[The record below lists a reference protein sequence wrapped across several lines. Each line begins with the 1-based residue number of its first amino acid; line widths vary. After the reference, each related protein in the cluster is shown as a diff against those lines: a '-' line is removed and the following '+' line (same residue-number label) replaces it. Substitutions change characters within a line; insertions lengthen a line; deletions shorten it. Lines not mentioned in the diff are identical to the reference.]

1 MRRSTPIADWR
12 LERYLLKEL
21 PQNEWQQ
28 IEVLL
33 SQDEQL
39 RARLDALRREDE
51 LVHERYPA
59 AWMARQIE
67 TRVDASQPQA
77 HKKGEWSLWWR
88 WSPAVAIVLTLAALP
103 MLQSPDPSIV
113 SPAATRIAPAATRTV
128 PSPRLREQVR
138 IKGDGPRLLLHRS
151 AGTETGMSVTG
162 NRKAAAGSTLLEKG
176 AVAAEGDLVM
186 IQYDAAGAN
195 YGLIISVDGSGV
207 LTRHYPLEGQQA
219 VSLGHGVVA
228 LEYAYELDAAP
239 HWECFY
245 LVTSDTAFDSEPILA
260 SIESMVIGP
269 MPPTTLPLSD
279 ALQQN
284 QWILLKEAGGQ

>member
-1 MRRSTPIADWR
+1 MRLPAPIAAWR

-21 PQNEWQQ
+21 PQSELQQ

-67 TRVDASQPQA
+67 TRADSSQSQA

-103 MLQSPDPSIV
+103 MLQSPDLSAV
-113 SPAATRIAPAATRTV
+113 SPLATRIAPAATRSV
-128 PSPRLREQVR
+128 PAPQLPEQVR
-138 IKGDGPRLLLHRS
+138 IKGDGPRLRLHRS
-151 AGTETGMSVTG
+151 AGAESGMAVTG

-186 IQYDAAGAN
+186 IQYEAAGAS
-195 YGLIISVDGSGV
+195 YGLIVSVDGSGV
-207 LTRHYPLEGQQA
+207 LTRHFPFEGTQA
-219 VSLGHGVVA
+219 GAIGDGVVA
-228 LEYAYELDAAP
+228 LEHAYELDAAP
-239 HWECFY
+239 GWECFY
-245 LVTSDTAFDSEPILA
+245 LITSDVSFDVEPVLA
-260 SIESMVIGP
+260 SIESMVIGAL
-269 MPPTTLPLSD
+269 PPTTLPLPE
-279 ALQQN
+279 ALQQK
-284 QWILLKEAGGQ
+284 QWILLKEGDGP